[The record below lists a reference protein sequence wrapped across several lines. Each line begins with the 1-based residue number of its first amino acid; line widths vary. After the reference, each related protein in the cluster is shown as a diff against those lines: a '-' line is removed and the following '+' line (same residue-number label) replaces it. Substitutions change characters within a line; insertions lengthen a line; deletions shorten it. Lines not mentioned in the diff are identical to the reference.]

1 MHHLDP
7 IATSTRLL
15 MDELGREH
23 LGRPLQDLGWSF
35 RFDRARRR
43 LGLCLWTKD
52 GRPVKTISIS
62 RHLAAREGWALMED
76 VARHEVAHALDF
88 ETRGRSAHDR
98 TWKAWARRCGADP
111 TRCYEGEL
119 ADDPASP
126 YVGRCPAAGCGH
138 TRPFYR
144 AVTSSYFCP
153 RCEEVPGRARSY
165 LRVTERRSGRVLNEG
180 GAEPAPA
187 HPLEAAAEVRRP
199 VPPMRGCSS
208 VRPPSQ
214 APLRLWVLLPSARGR
229 PLRPA
234 LRAGHRDSAVT
245 ELGRASLSRARTT
258 RNTRL
263 PGVISALWGLQRQ
276 LGRNS

>member
-1 MHHLDP
+1 MHDLDP
-7 IATSTRLL
+7 IAASTRAL
-15 MDELGREH
+15 MEELGREH
-23 LGRPLQDLGWSF
+23 LGRPLQDLGWTF
-35 RFDRARRR
+35 RFDGARRR
-43 LGLCLWTKD
+43 LGLCLWEK
-52 GRPVKTISIS
+52 GGQPVKTISLS

-153 RCEEVPGRARSY
+153 RCEEAPGRARSY
-165 LRVTERRSGRVLNEG
+165 LRVTERRSGRVLHEG
-180 GAEPAPA
+180 GAEP
-187 HPLEAAAEVRRP
+187 RRP
-199 VPPMRGCSS
+199 TRSK
-208 VRPPSQ
+208 RPPKYVGRCPRCG
-214 APLRLWVLLPSARGR
+214 ATRPFARRPKRRYACAACCRAHAGGR
-229 PLRPA
+229 FDPRF
-234 LRAGHRDSAVT
+234 
-245 ELGRASLSRARTT
+245 ELGIQQVR
-258 RNTRL
+258 
-263 PGVISALWGLQRQ
+263 
-276 LGRNS
+276 